1 MNIRVIK
8 KGATGRKYFYENR
21 KKLDKLVVFSDQ
33 IIKKRVFDLLMRDF
47 CDGQGRTR
55 RDDEAYV

>member
-1 MNIRVIK
+1 VNIRVIK

-33 IIKKRVFDLLMRDF
+33 IIKKRVFDL
-47 CDGQGRTR
+47 
-55 RDDEAYV
+55 